1 MIEKIILAGM
11 IVYVTI
17 KFGGVIVGIIIL
29 AAALRVARG
38 RM

>member
-1 MIEKIILAGM
+1 MFEKIILAGM
-11 IVYVTI
+11 ITYVAI
-17 KFGGVIVGIIIL
+17 KFGGVIVGVIIL